1 MLRKECDEFMH
12 SPIIVICNNNVI
24 NINKKIDHCT
34 IGIEDKK
41 LGVCM
46 RVDKARDDKKLV

>member
-1 MLRKECDEFMH
+1 MH
-12 SPIIVICNNNVI
+12 SPIIVTCNNNVI

-46 RVDKARDDKKLV
+46 RVDKAKDDKKLV